1 MARRHG
7 RAGDVEL
14 CRGRDVPQY
23 ALPGARSTAPA
34 AACLPAP
41 ELCECTYKHFEDR
54 RTGVRRGADVGKGG
68 DGPKSDRRATRGRR
82 AKDQQR

>member
-1 MARRHG
+1 M
-7 RAGDVEL
+7 VVLETSS
-14 CRGRDVPQY
+14 C
-23 ALPGARSTAPA
+23 A
-34 AACLPAP
+34 AAAMCRNTRYLAREAPRLPLPACPHP